1 MLTTKRYDYMP
12 FNEIHE
18 HPDVANH
25 RALDQRKVGHYKTDI
40 LENGLLEPLVVWE
53 KRPGDVFLVGGF
65 HRLNAIRA
73 IRDENPGYFDR
84 VDVRVVAGE
93 LDEIRALNLK
103 LNADRVDTK
112 ITDYFE
118 VVVYL
123 NNANWSRE
131 KIAAFLD
138 RSVSWIGEIIRFA
151 PGMPAKVREQLAA
164 GEISWARAKSICK
177 AVEAAP
183 AGQERKVLQQQLQGL
198 AAGNGNTPKKRPLT
212 FKSAKQKLGEVAKKN
227 PRASFRVRSGDLM
240 SLLLVLEGKQF
251 DDEHV
256 ARVRSCFPGLL
267 D

>member
-1 MLTTKRYDYMP
+1 MLTTKRYDYMA
-12 FNEIHE
+12 FDEIRE
-18 HPDVANH
+18 HPEIANH
-25 RALDQRKVGHYKTDI
+25 RALDQRKVGHYKEDI
-40 LENGLLEPLVVWE
+40 LKNGLLEPLVVWE
-53 KRPGDVFLVGGF
+53 KRPGEMFLVGGF

-73 IRDENPGYFDR
+73 IRGENPGYFDR

-112 ITDYFE
+112 ITDFFE

-123 NNANWSRE
+123 NNANWPRE

-151 PGMPAKVREQLAA
+151 PGMPTKVRELLAEGA
-164 GEISWARAKSICK
+164 ISWARAKTICK

-183 AGQERKVLQQQLQGL
+183 AGQERKVLEQQLAGAAKGQG
-198 AAGNGNTPKKRPLT
+198 APKKRPLT
-212 FKSAKQKLGEVAKKN
+212 FKGAKKRLSEVAKAN
-227 PRASFRVRSGDLM
+227 PRATYRVRSGDLM

-251 DDEHV
+251 DDEHLE
-256 ARVRSCFPGLL
+256 RVRSCFPGLL